1 MARTTT
7 LLKGNEPTTRLLAL
21 IALLY
26 LIPSVQAMLPID
38 DPDIWWRFRMGEWIV
53 EKRAVPYVDYFSAHD
68 VGKPWIE
75 YSWLF
80 ALIVYAVQAKFGL
93 TGVVYFVV
101 AMGLI
106 IAFAAHQLLR
116 RAGLPV
122 QLEVV
127 LTAMALAAMKPLM
140 SPRPWLFTIGFFIVE
155 LLVIMRVRSS
165 GNDRSLWVLPPLFVL
180 WANSHIQFVY
190 GLAVIGMLFAESLV
204 LRLKWFG
211 SGISVPPLSA
221 ARLAL
226 VTFTCTLATLLTPYH
241 YLLYKQVVDYIG
253 GQTGAFNYISE
264 LHPMFFRSP
273 TDWLVLL
280 LALSGAFALGWQR
293 AWRPFPTL
301 LLLMGAFLAFRARR
315 DAWVLA
321 IAAIGIIG
329 DSNRDASADG
339 SYCLTK
345 GQMVFSAVV
354 VALTLGLVSLGRQIN
369 ETNLHEAVEKKF
381 PVKAVR
387 FIKANGLAG
396 PLFNHLDWGG
406 FLIWQLRE
414 PPVVMDGRIN
424 LYGDERVERSLN
436 TWQAGPGWETD
447 PELIKANLV
456 IGDKARPLV
465 SRLRD
470 HPGYK
475 VVYEDNIAVVFVSV
489 R

>member
-1 MARTTT
+1 MARTTAW
-7 LLKGNEPTTRLLAL
+7 LERNEPTARLVAL

-38 DPDIWWRFRMGEWIV
+38 DPDIWWRFRMGEWMV
-53 EKRAVPYVDYFSAHD
+53 EKRAVPYADYFSAYD
-68 VGKPWIE
+68 VGRPWIE
-75 YSWLF
+75 YSWPF
-80 ALIVYAVQAKFGL
+80 ALIVYVVQAKFGL
-93 TGVVYFVV
+93 VGVVYFLV

-116 RAGLPV
+116 RAGLTV
-122 QLEVV
+122 QLEVA
-127 LTAMALAAMKPLM
+127 LTAMALGVMKPVM
-140 SPRPWLFTIGFFIVE
+140 SPRPWLFTIAFFIIE
-155 LLVIMRVRSS
+155 LLIIMRVRRSS
-165 GNDRSLWVLPPLFVL
+165 HDRWLWVLPPLFAL
-180 WANSHIQFVY
+180 WANFHIQFVY
-190 GLAVIGMLFAESLV
+190 GLAVIGMLFAESLM
-204 LRLKWFG
+204 LRLRWFG

-226 VTFTCTLATLLTPYH
+226 VTVACAMATLLTPYH
-241 YLLYKQVVDYIG
+241 YRLYQQVFDYIG

-301 LLLMGAFLAFRARR
+301 LLLMGALLAFRARR

-329 DSNRDASADG
+329 DSDLGASADG
-339 SYCLTK
+339 SFRFTK
-345 GQMVFSAVV
+345 KQMVFSAVG
-354 VALTLGLVSLGRQIN
+354 VAVTLSLVGLARQIS
-369 ETNLHEAVEKKF
+369 ETNLQAAVEKKF

-406 FLIWQLRE
+406 FLIWRLRE

-424 LYGDERVERSLN
+424 LYGDQRVERSLN

-456 IGDKARPLV
+456 IVDKARPLV
-465 SRLRD
+465 SRLRE

-475 VVYEDNIAVVFVSV
+475 VAYEDDIAVVFIAA